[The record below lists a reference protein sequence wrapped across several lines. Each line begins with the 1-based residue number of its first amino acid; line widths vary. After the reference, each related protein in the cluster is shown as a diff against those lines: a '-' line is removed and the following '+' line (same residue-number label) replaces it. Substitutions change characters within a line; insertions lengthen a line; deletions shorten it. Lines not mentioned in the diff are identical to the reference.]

1 MKICIE
7 FPNKKRFPTKKDAET
22 AIFLIGNYY
31 LNLYI
36 YFCDTCQ
43 GWHLSSKNESSYLKN
58 NRG

>member
-43 GWHLSSKNESSYLKN
+43 GWHLSSKNESSYLKK
-58 NRG
+58 